1 MRFGFTALIPSQ
13 IARAWGR
20 SFLYMAP
27 WGFTCCSG
35 IPSAWQKAESAPI
48 WYITMAFR
56 SAGDTAIFLLPKPTR
71 SGYPG
76 WAPTAVPFFL
86 KNVSSRMKKLYR
98 LLVRSCGSAFPC
110 LFPCAKR
117 TAGFPAVLSYH
128 DLRSVLIRIQFRCQ
142 ISLLYWAMVLS
153 EEK

>member
-1 MRFGFTALIPSQ
+1 MGTDR
-13 IARAWGR
+13 RA
-20 SFLYMAP
+20 
-27 WGFTCCSG
+27 
-35 IPSAWQKAESAPI
+35 
-48 WYITMAFR
+48 
-56 SAGDTAIFLLPKPTR
+56 
-71 SGYPG
+71 
-76 WAPTAVPFFL
+76 VFL
-86 KNVSSRMKKLYR
+86 KKVSNRMEKLYR
-98 LLVRSCGSAFPC
+98 LLVRSCGFAFLC